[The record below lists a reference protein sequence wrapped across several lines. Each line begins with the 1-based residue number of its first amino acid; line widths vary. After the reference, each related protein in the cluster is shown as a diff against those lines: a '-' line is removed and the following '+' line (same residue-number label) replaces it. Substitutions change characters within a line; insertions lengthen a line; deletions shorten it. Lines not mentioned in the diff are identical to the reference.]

1 MANIFEKAEA
11 YELLLRLRRLEVIG
25 DVMQIYLTDSVE
37 LIYLEKSVVL
47 SHVELTYSTKDVT
60 EVVSLVTGLE
70 FPMLYCKTRYHP
82 LFLYK
87 SRLNL
92 TDTIIYPI

>member
-1 MANIFEKAEA
+1 MANVFEKAEA

-60 EVVSLVTGLE
+60 QEG
-70 FPMLYCKTRYHP
+70 
-82 LFLYK
+82 
-87 SRLNL
+87 
-92 TDTIIYPI
+92 